1 MQRFFCRP
9 KRCWYLSTY
18 AAASISTQT
27 IISWSHTGDHRSS
40 GSWGPPNNKVIFP
53 WEKNGQIEIHCFWLG
68 AIPRVKNR
76 VNGHLCPR
84 RYVVQVT
91 SPDILP
97 PDFKYP
103 YLYVPTHLCSQPLCI
118 QHFFPITLM
127 YPYLYIFGRYVALWN
142 RRYVSKFYFPIYC
155 HIEIIVLA

>member
-76 VNGHLCPR
+76 YWWWKICPMDWPR
-84 RYVVQVT
+84 WRF
-91 SPDILP
+91 SLNFSLSRWRDNI
-97 PDFKYP
+97 
-103 YLYVPTHLCSQPLCI
+103 PLCMFVLGKDVAI
-118 QHFFPITLM
+118 NLNLVSSFSILLLSIYSGSQTSV
-127 YPYLYIFGRYVALWN
+127 YIPSDGFYGNYVLQN
-142 RRYVSKFYFPIYC
+142 
-155 HIEIIVLA
+155 